1 MRLSH
6 RGPFSLGLV
15 IKLSAN
21 NSRLFLSTIMMLSL
35 SLPMPNSRLMISMV
49 PDIGVCG
56 VLTVL
61 GAVICFV
68 VLRARRAVAL
78 VADAIIIVVNKPRT
92 TGIFTVSAG
101 SGAICSRSSAASS
114 VYAAP
119 APGKSRCGY
128 KGKHN
133 SKHCTRAN
141 NTFDEVFLRL
151 VGRGAM
157 LMKHTKPLSRGAL
170 K

>member
-1 MRLSH
+1 
-6 RGPFSLGLV
+6 
-15 IKLSAN
+15 
-21 NSRLFLSTIMMLSL
+21 
-35 SLPMPNSRLMISMV
+35 MPNARLVVSMV

-78 VADAIIIVVNKPRT
+78 VADAVIVVVNKPGT
-92 TGIFTVSAG
+92 TGIFKVGAG
-101 SGAICSRSSAASS
+101 SGAICSGSSAASS
-114 VYAAP
+114 VCATP
-119 APGKSRCGY
+119 TPGKGRCGY

-133 SKHCTRAN
+133 GEYCTRAN
-141 NTFDEVFLRL
+141 NALDEVFLRL

-157 LMKHTKPLSRGAL
+157 LMKHTKPLSHGAL

>member
-1 MRLSH
+1 
-6 RGPFSLGLV
+6 
-15 IKLSAN
+15 
-21 NSRLFLSTIMMLSL
+21 
-35 SLPMPNSRLMISMV
+35 MPNSRLMISMV
-49 PDIGVCG
+49 PDIGACG

-78 VADAIIIVVNKPRT
+78 VADAVIVVVNKPGT
-92 TGIFTVSAG
+92 TGIFTVGAG
-101 SGAICSRSSAASS
+101 SGAICSGSSAASS
-114 VYAAP
+114 VCATP
-119 APGKSRCGY
+119 TSSKSRRGY
-128 KGKHN
+128 KGKQN

-157 LMKHTKPLSRGAL
+157 LMKHTKPLSHGAL

>member
-1 MRLSH
+1 
-6 RGPFSLGLV
+6 
-15 IKLSAN
+15 
-21 NSRLFLSTIMMLSL
+21 
-35 SLPMPNSRLMISMV
+35 MPNSRLMISMA
-49 PDIGVCG
+49 PDIGARG

-61 GAVICFV
+61 GAAICFV

-78 VADAIIIVVNKPRT
+78 VADAVIVVVNKPGT
-92 TGIFTVSAG
+92 TGIFTVGAG
-101 SGAICSRSSAASS
+101 SCAICSGSSAASS
-114 VYAAP
+114 VCATP
-119 APGKSRCGY
+119 TSSKSRRGY

-141 NTFDEVFLRL
+141 NALDEVFLRL

-157 LMKHTKPLSRGAL
+157 LMKHTKPLSHGAL